1 MNHEVA
7 DTRVN
12 ALVDVLRANG
22 FLRSAAAQHV
32 ARAREANVNREPPTT
47 SAYPASTSYGA
58 TARGPLRES
67 GERAGGDAC
76 DVAEELGDGAPLMAG
91 ARDARAGEDAVCRG
105 RG

>member
-32 ARAREANVNREPPTT
+32 ARAREANVNRELPTT
-47 SAYPASTSYGA
+47 SAHPASTSYGL
-58 TARGPLRES
+58 TAVVPYASRVNVPAAMHAMLLRNW
-67 GERAGGDAC
+67 A
-76 DVAEELGDGAPLMAG
+76 MALP
-91 ARDARAGEDAVCRG
+91 
-105 RG
+105 